1 MRKIDRALI
10 EQREHELAKARA
22 DLQEAFVGID
32 DVIDELIDGIRVW
45 YLMPEVLSH
54 PVILNLWGMT
64 RVGKPAPR
72 LYRSEDHSLYDLLYS
87 SYVTAEREV
96 G

>member
-1 MRKIDRALI
+1 MQKIDRALI
-10 EQREHELAKARA
+10 EQREQELAKARA

-45 YLMPEVLSH
+45 YLMPEVLSR

-64 RVGKPAPR
+64 GVGKT
-72 LYRSEDHSLYDLLYS
+72 DLVRKLVKHAQS
-87 SYVTAEREV
+87 DQGVPGGWAC
-96 G
+96 